1 MSATAYITCRE
12 LITFLG
18 DYLAGELPP
27 AKNKEFERHLAVCDS
42 CVQYIATYQETIR
55 MATAAMTATELRVE
69 DVPED
74 LVTAILAS
82 IERR

>member
-1 MSATAYITCRE
+1 MSAPYITCRE

-27 AKNKEFERHLAVCDS
+27 AKNAEFERHVAVCDS

-55 MATAAMTATELRVE
+55 MAHAAMTAPELRID

-74 LVTAILAS
+74 LVRVVLS
-82 IERR
+82 VLG